1 MTSPL
6 VEHIVAQ
13 THQLPDEFLIESGRQ
28 AVKRGKAE
36 ELSGIAANL
45 KQIVPRK
52 TKRALELA
60 QEKGSSVWLTVLPL
74 QEQGFNLS
82 KREFRDAVKLR
93 YDWPFDDIPSVC
105 ACGENFTVDHAMICK
120 RGGFVIQ
127 RHNELR
133 DLEADLLSMV
143 CSDVEVEPVLQDITE
158 EQLSRGS
165 NRAQDARLD
174 IRARGFWDPQS
185 SAFFDVRVCH
195 PNAESYKDQEPQ
207 QIYRIHENDKK
218 RLYSRRVLDV
228 EHGSFTPLVFTTTGG
243 MGKECI
249 RYHSRLAEL
258 IAAKKGEQYSQTIS
272 WVRART
278 SFALLRSA
286 LVCLRGSRVKRRAA
300 FDYNNCD
307 IEIAAAEGAIDIV

>member
-1 MTSPL
+1 MVERKCSKLDRDVLALPVRLGGLGLSNPCHAAAHEHASSLQVTSPL

-13 THQLPDEFLIESGRQ
+13 THQLPNESLIESGRL
-28 AVKRGKAE
+28 AVKRGRAE
-36 ELSGIAANL
+36 ELSGTAENL

-52 TKRALELA
+52 TKRALDLV
-60 QEKGSSVWLTVLPL
+60 QEKGSSVWLTVRPI
-74 QEQGFNLS
+74 QE
-82 KREFRDAVKLR
+82 
-93 YDWPFDDIPSVC
+93 
-105 ACGENFTVDHAMICK
+105 
-120 RGGFVIQ
+120 
-127 RHNELR
+127 RHNKLR

-165 NRAQDARLD
+165 NRTQDARLD
-174 IRARGFWDPQS
+174 IRVRGFWDPQS

-207 QIYRIHENDKK
+207 QIYPIHENDKK

-228 EHGSFTPLVFTTTGG
+228 EHGAFTPLKFTTTGG

-249 RYHSRLAEL
+249 RYPSRLAQL

-272 WVRART
+272 WIREGNP
-278 SFALLRSA
+278 LRSFSRPWFA
-286 LVCLRGSRVKRRAA
+286 FEDRG
-300 FDYNNCD
+300 
-307 IEIAAAEGAIDIV
+307 